1 MSSLRSISAG
11 LALSLLCSGPV
22 VFAAEPVDT
31 VVVTATR
38 TEQRSFN
45 TPAAIDAIGGEVLRE
60 HNLRVNLSES
70 LGRVPGV
77 VVQNRQNYAQDLQ
90 VSSRGFG
97 ARASFGVRGVRLI
110 QDGIPLTMPDGQG
123 QTGLFDLD
131 GAQRVEVLRGPFAA
145 LYGNSSGGVIQIVT
159 ADRLED
165 SSLELN
171 TTVGEDGFRRYAS
184 QFGVRLGTFDLSGN
198 LSRFTTDGYRDHSA
212 ATRDVANLRMR
223 VSPDDRSSL
232 TAILNVLDQPDTE
245 DPLGL
250 TRAQLEENPRQAGA
264 NALALNTRK
273 SIRHVQG
280 GAAYTRELGT
290 QDRIRVMGYYGDR
303 DLVQYLANPSTAM
316 TGSGGV
322 VDLARKF
329 GGGSVQWDHRG
340 NLAGAP
346 YELTIGAEYDR
357 MEERRRGYVNANGVR
372 GDLRR
377 DEDDTVYSVN
387 QYLIAR
393 WRPVP
398 RWVLSGGLR
407 HSEVRF
413 DVDDHFVI
421 GVNPDDSGRL
431 SYDST
436 QPVIGALFELTSNVN
451 VFAAAGR
458 AFETPTFAELAYRPD
473 GSPGLNFDLD
483 AAISTNYEAGVK
495 ALVGDEGRV
504 TATLFRSDTKDDIVT
519 GPSPFP
525 GRNTFV
531 NAAKTRREGAELAAQ
546 FVFHGGF
553 DVAAAYTYTRAR
565 FEDFV
570 NFGGL
575 DLGGR
580 RLPGVPEHSFYAD
593 VTWQHAPSGFST
605 GIETRIT
612 GKVYVDDENSDYAD
626 NYTVLNW
633 HAGLRREVSG
643 WMLKGFVR
651 IDNLTDEEYVGS
663 VVVNGANNRFFEPAP
678 DRTYYVGLTAGF

>member
-1 MSSLRSISAG
+1 MSSRFITASITLTLAGSAPA
-11 LALSLLCSGPV
+11 AL
-22 VFAAEPVDT
+22 AAEAVHT

-38 TEQRSFN
+38 TEQESFH
-45 TPAAIDAIGGEVLRE
+45 TPAAIDAIGGDTVRA

-77 VVQNRQNYAQDLQ
+77 VVQNRHNYAQDLQ

-97 ARASFGVRGVRLI
+97 ARASFGVRGVRLM

-159 ADRLED
+159 AERVEKP
-165 SSLELN
+165 SLELS
-171 TTVGEDGFRRYAS
+171 TTVGEYGVRRYAS
-184 QFGVRLGTFDLSGN
+184 QFGVRLGTVDVRGN
-198 LSRFTTDGYRDHSA
+198 LSRFTTDGYREHSS
-212 ATRDVANLRMR
+212 ATRDIANLRLHYA
-223 VSPDDRSSL
+223 PDDRSSL
-232 TAILNVLDQPDTE
+232 TAIVNVLDQPDTE

-250 TRAQLEENPRQAGA
+250 TRAQLEENPRQAGM
-264 NALALNTRK
+264 NAIALNTRK
-273 SIRHVQG
+273 SIRHRQG
-280 GAAYTRELGT
+280 GAAYTRTFGT
-290 QDRIRVMGYYGDR
+290 SHRVRLMGYYGDR
-303 DLVQYLANPSTAM
+303 DLVQYLANPSTAL

-329 GGGSVQWDHRG
+329 GGGSLQWDHQG
-340 NLAGAP
+340 QLAGGP
-346 YELTIGAEYDR
+346 YELTIGIEYDG
-357 MEERRRGYVNANGVR
+357 MEERRRGYVNASGVR

-377 DEDDTVYSVN
+377 DEDDTVYSIN
-387 QYLIAR
+387 QYLIAQ
-393 WRPVP
+393 WRPIS

-413 DVDDHFVI
+413 DVDDYFVV
-421 GVNPDDSGRL
+421 GVNPDDSGRI

-436 QPVIGALFELTSNVN
+436 QPVVGALFELTPRVN

-495 ALVGDEGRV
+495 AIVGETGRL

-519 GPSPFP
+519 GPPPFP

-531 NAAKTRREGAELAAQ
+531 NAAKTRREGVELAAQ
-546 FVFHGGF
+546 YVFRGGF
-553 DVAAAYTYTRAR
+553 DVAAAYTYTRGR
-565 FEDFV
+565 FESFV
-570 NFGGL
+570 NFAGL
-575 DLGGR
+575 DLSGR

-593 VTWQHAPSGFST
+593 LNWQHAPSGFST
-605 GIETRIT
+605 GIEARIT
-612 GKVYVDDENSDYAD
+612 GKVYVDDANTDYAD
-626 NYTVLNW
+626 EYTVLNW
-633 HAGLRREVSG
+633 HAGLRRDIGDWTLRAFLRV
-643 WMLKGFVR
+643 
-651 IDNLTDEEYVGS
+651 DNLTDEDYVGS
-663 VVVNGANNRFFEPAP
+663 VVVNGANDRFFEPAP
-678 DRTYYVGLTAGF
+678 GRTYYVGFTAGF

>member
-1 MSSLRSISAG
+1 MSTRVFLAASAAASFLVAG
-11 LALSLLCSGPV
+11 ES
-22 VFAAEPVDT
+22 FAAGEPVDT

-38 TEQRSFN
+38 TQQQSFR
-45 TPAAIDAIGGEVLRE
+45 TPAAIDAIDGEVFRE
-60 HNLRVNLSES
+60 HKLRVNLSES

-159 ADRLED
+159 RDRIEK
-165 SSLELN
+165 SSFEL
-171 TTVGEDGFRRYAS
+171 TTTAGEDGFRRYGS
-184 QFGVRLGTFDLSGN
+184 QFGVRLGRVDLSGN
-198 LSRFTTDGYRDHSA
+198 LSRFETDGYRDHSA
-212 ATRDVANLRMR
+212 AKRDVANLRMR
-223 VSPDDRSSL
+223 FAPDEVSSL
-232 TAILNVLDQPDTE
+232 TAIVNVLDQPDTQ
-245 DPLGL
+245 DPIGL
-250 TRAQLEENPRQAGA
+250 TREQLEENPRQVAP
-264 NALALNTRK
+264 NAIALNTRK

-280 GAAYTRELGT
+280 GASYERAFGED
-290 QDRIRVMGYYGDR
+290 DRLRIMGYYGDR
-303 DLVQYLANPSTAM
+303 DLVQYLANPSAAL

-329 GGGSVQWDHRG
+329 GGGSLQWDHEG
-340 NLAGAP
+340 ELAGAP
-346 YELTIGAEYDR
+346 YELTVGVEYDR
-357 MEERRRGYVNANGVR
+357 MEERRRGFVNDGGLR
-372 GDLRR
+372 GEPRR

-387 QYLIAR
+387 QYVIAQ
-393 WRPVP
+393 WRPVS
-398 RWVLSGGLR
+398 RWVLSGGVR
-407 HSEVRF
+407 RSEVRF
-413 DVDDHFVI
+413 DVDDHFIV
-421 GVNPDDSGRL
+421 GPNPDDSGRL

-436 QPVIGALFELTSNVN
+436 QPVLGVLFEATPSVN
-451 VFAAAGR
+451 LFVAAGR

-495 ALVGDEGRV
+495 AFLGDAGRL

-531 NAAKTRREGAELAAQ
+531 NAAKTRREGAELALQ
-546 FVFHGGF
+546 YLLPGGF
-553 DVAAAYTYTRAR
+553 DFGTAYTYTKAR

-570 NFGGL
+570 NFAGT
-575 DLGGR
+575 DLSGR

-593 VTWQHAPSGFST
+593 VSWEHASGFST
-605 GIETRIT
+605 GLEARIT
-612 GKVYVDDENSDYAD
+612 GKVYVNDANSDAAD
-626 NYTVLNW
+626 SYSVLNW
-633 HAGLRREVSG
+633 HAGMRRELG
-643 WMLKGFVR
+643 DWRLNGFVR
-651 IDNLTDEEYVGS
+651 VDNITDEDYVGS
-663 VVVNGANNRFFEPAP
+663 VIVNGAGDRFFEPAP
-678 DRTYYVGLTAGF
+678 GRTFYVGLTAGF